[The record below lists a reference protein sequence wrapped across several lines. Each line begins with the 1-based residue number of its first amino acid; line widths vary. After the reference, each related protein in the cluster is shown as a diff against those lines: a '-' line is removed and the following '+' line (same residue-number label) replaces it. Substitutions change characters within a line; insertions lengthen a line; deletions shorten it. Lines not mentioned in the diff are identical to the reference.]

1 MYTGKQIFME
11 SLVAENVKFI
21 FGNPGTTELPLI
33 EALLDY
39 PQLRYIMTL
48 HEAVAVSMADAY
60 AHMSGEVAVVN
71 LHVAPGLG
79 NGLGSLH
86 NAWEGQTPMV
96 VTAGQQNTNLR
107 LREPLLGHDLV
118 AMAAPL
124 VKWSV
129 QAESADELPLI
140 MNRAFKTAREAPSGP
155 VFVSLPMNVMEQQTH
170 HAPIAPSIIF
180 HRAAPDPEG
189 VQQAA
194 AHLLSA
200 STPVIIY
207 GDKIAAADA
216 SSSLVEL
223 AEKIG
228 ARVYGEV
235 LPARLSFPNQH
246 PCFRGRIAQD
256 HAAIRS
262 IIGDADVVLM
272 IGGEFF
278 EEIWY
283 TDGSPFGDHTVR
295 IQIDPSPANL
305 ARNHRVDCGLVADP
319 QAALRALNDAIDAR
333 TDETYR
339 HDAQQRMQALT
350 EEKESL
356 WAAQV
361 TRAQATSGN
370 KAMSPA
376 RLMMELRD
384 CLPEN
389 VAVSA
394 EAISSG
400 LDMLRTLKLHTA
412 SDFISARGGGIGQ
425 GLPSTIGMKLALP
438 DRPVLCLSGDG
449 SALYTIQALWTAAH
463 HDIPVVFLI
472 LNNGAYR
479 ILKLN
484 MNRYRKESELED
496 RGFQHLDLS
505 HPDVDFVS
513 IAKGLGV
520 EAVRIENPEDVG
532 PAVKR
537 AFAANQP
544 WLIDVVIDGSV

>member
-1 MYTGKQIFME
+1 
-11 SLVAENVKFI
+11 
-21 FGNPGTTELPLI
+21 
-33 EALLDY
+33 
-39 PQLRYIMTL
+39 
-48 HEAVAVSMADAY
+48 
-60 AHMSGEVAVVN
+60 
-71 LHVAPGLG
+71 
-79 NGLGSLH
+79 
-86 NAWEGQTPMV
+86 
-96 VTAGQQNTNLR
+96 
-107 LREPLLGHDLV
+107 
-118 AMAAPL
+118 
-124 VKWSV
+124 
-129 QAESADELPLI
+129 
-140 MNRAFKTAREAPSGP
+140 
-155 VFVSLPMNVMEQQTH
+155 
-170 HAPIAPSIIF
+170 
-180 HRAAPDPEG
+180 
-189 VQQAA
+189 
-194 AHLLSA
+194 
-200 STPVIIY
+200 
-207 GDKIAAADA
+207 
-216 SSSLVEL
+216 
-223 AEKIG
+223 
-228 ARVYGEV
+228 
-235 LPARLSFPNQH
+235 
-246 PCFRGRIAQD
+246 
-256 HAAIRS
+256 
-262 IIGDADVVLM
+262 
-272 IGGEFF
+272 
-278 EEIWY
+278 
-283 TDGSPFGDHTVR
+283 
-295 IQIDPSPANL
+295 
-305 ARNHRVDCGLVADP
+305 
-319 QAALRALNDAIDAR
+319 
-333 TDETYR
+333 
-339 HDAQQRMQALT
+339 MQALT

-520 EAVRIENPEDVG
+520 EAVRIEIPEDVG